1 MEKNILIT
9 NIQRFSLYD
18 GSGIRTTIFLKGC
31 MLCCPWCCNPE
42 NINMKPEKYEK
53 DNQIGCYGNY
63 LSWEQIYKE
72 ILKDKIY
79 YDNDGG
85 VTYSGGEPL
94 LQANNLLPLWKKLKE
109 NRIGQCIETSLMCTK
124 DKLELAL
131 EYIDVFYVDVK
142 ILIPQQ
148 ANRIGLNLDIYYNNI
163 DLLFKNEK
171 SVIFRIPF
179 IAGYTDMEENRT
191 EIKKFIASHKPR
203 SVEILNGHN
212 LGSSKYKTLGLDYD
226 NIKVL
231 ENKECLEYMKEIQ
244 ELGITANV
252 LRI

>member
-1 MEKNILIT
+1 
-9 NIQRFSLYD
+9 
-18 GSGIRTTIFLKGC
+18 
-31 MLCCPWCCNPE
+31 
-42 NINMKPEKYEK
+42 
-53 DNQIGCYGNY
+53 
-63 LSWEQIYKE
+63 
-72 ILKDKIY
+72 
-79 YDNDGG
+79 
-85 VTYSGGEPL
+85 
-94 LQANNLLPLWKKLKE
+94 
-109 NRIGQCIETSLMCTK
+109 MCTK